1 MFLIDTNIAIHLRD
15 LHDEVTERV
24 ASLDGL
30 PLLSIVSRVELEGG
44 VIRFPELREF
54 RRSRVDSITRNLAVL
69 DFGVPELAAYRRIVE
84 VAGYSRP
91 RILDRMIAA
100 AALVHDLTVITMN
113 GNDFRDVPGL
123 KLEIWPSPAE

>member
-1 MFLIDTNIAIHLRD
+1 MSMFLIDTNIAIHLRD

-69 DFGVPELAAYRRIVE
+69 DFGVP
-84 VAGYSRP
+84 
-91 RILDRMIAA
+91 
-100 AALVHDLTVITMN
+100 
-113 GNDFRDVPGL
+113 
-123 KLEIWPSPAE
+123 